1 MTRKVKAEKRSG
13 RAVQG
18 GRAAAPIVASNLALV
33 MREVYEF
40 WTGAPVA
47 DAALREYRALLAVA
61 KECRETLD
69 WFEQVGALKPGEVGV
84 YDWTED
90 EGALMVIGALRR
102 NLDRLARASRTEGGR
117 P

>member
-1 MTRKVKAEKRSG
+1 MTRKVKGQKTMKGG

-18 GRAAAPIVASNLALV
+18 GRAAAPNLALV

-61 KECRETLD
+61 RVAAANAALIESTHENGG
-69 WFEQVGALKPGEVGV
+69 QVCSAEWSLVEAV
-84 YDWTED
+84 
-90 EGALMVIGALRR
+90 R
-102 NLDRLARASRTEGGR
+102 RLARASRTEGGR

>member
-1 MTRKVKAEKRSG
+1 VNTPKTKRS
-13 RAVQG
+13 AHT
-18 GRAAAPIVASNLALV
+18 PNLALV

-61 KECRETLD
+61 RAAAKHMDATHYPP
-69 WFEQVGALKPGEVGV
+69 GASDDATTDHL
-84 YDWTED
+84 W
-90 EGALMVIGALRR
+90 ACLQ
-102 NLDRLARASRTEGGR
+102 RLARASRTEGGR

>member
-1 MTRKVKAEKRSG
+1 MTRKVKGQKTMKGG

-61 KECRETLD
+61 KAAKGVRKYVVDGGWEGMEGPAD
-69 WFEQVGALKPGEVGV
+69 AALFR
-84 YDWTED
+84 
-90 EGALMVIGALRR
+90 A
-102 NLDRLARASRTEGGR
+102 LDRLARARTEGGR

>member
-1 MTRKVKAEKRSG
+1 MTRKVKAAKRSEGG

-61 KECRETLD
+61 KAAGSLD
-69 WFEQVGALKPGEVGV
+69 LGV
-84 YDWTED
+84 YLDERGRWHVSED
-90 EGALMVIGALRR
+90 AGRFVVDLGKALA
-102 NLDRLARASRTEGGR
+102 RLARASRTEGGR